1 MNPVQSNSTNAYLAQ
16 QKAVRSSSDSSATKQ
31 EQPTQSSTQG
41 QQDKVTL
48 SSESVQLSQQTPKDT
63 EMKEEKGGSVEA
75 FAYGALGMDHPD
87 VVKEQNDPSYTAG
100 QYISAA
106 ATIGGLILMLA

>member
-1 MNPVQSNSTNAYLAQ
+1 
-16 QKAVRSSSDSSATKQ
+16 
-31 EQPTQSSTQG
+31 
-41 QQDKVTL
+41 
-48 SSESVQLSQQTPKDT
+48 
-63 EMKEEKGGSVEA
+63 MKGAKGGSVEA